1 MVAESLPADIEGG
14 RYLLAETRRIVVFLP
29 ENIIDEVD
37 DIVSSEKKN
46 RSDFIKE
53 AIYAVLIERKKAGMR
68 EQMRQGYV
76 EMAQINL
83 NLAIDLCEAEEE
95 ATICYERKLAWS
107 VGYEY

>member
-1 MVAESLPADIEGG
+1 VP
-14 RYLLAETRRIVVFLP
+14 RLAETRRIVVCLP
-29 ENIIDEVD
+29 ESIIEEVD
-37 DIVSSEKKN
+37 DIVSTEKKD

-53 AIYAVLIERKKAGMR
+53 AIYTVLLERRKAGIR

-83 NLAIDLCEAEEE
+83 SLAKDLCQAEEE
-95 ATICYERKLAWS
+95 ATLCYERKMAWG

>member
-1 MVAESLPADIEGG
+1 M
-14 RYLLAETRRIVVFLP
+14 AETRRIVVFLP
-29 ENIIDEVD
+29 ENIIEEVD
-37 DIVSSEKKN
+37 DIISTEKKD

-53 AIYAVLIERKKAGMR
+53 AVYSVLMERRKAGIR

-83 NLAIDLCEAEEE
+83 TIAKDLCYAEEE
-95 ATICYERKLAWS
+95 ATISYERKMSWS

>member
-1 MVAESLPADIEGG
+1 MKGVPC
-14 RYLLAETRRIVVFLP
+14 LAETRRIVVCLP
-29 ENIIDEVD
+29 ESIIEEVD
-37 DIVSSEKKN
+37 EIVSSEKLN

-53 AIYAVLIERKKAGMR
+53 AVYSVLIERRKAGIR

-83 NLAIDLCEAEEE
+83 SMAVDLCQAEEE
-95 ATICYERKLAWS
+95 ATMRYEGKLAWS

>member
-1 MVAESLPADIEGG
+1 MAES
-14 RYLLAETRRIVVFLP
+14 RRIIVVLP
-29 ENIIDEVD
+29 QNIIEEVD
-37 DIVSSEKKN
+37 DIVTTEKKN
-46 RSDFIKE
+46 RSDFIRE
-53 AIYAVLIERKKAGMR
+53 AVYSVLLERRRAGIR

-83 NLAIDLCEAEEE
+83 TWAEDLCQAEEE

>member
-1 MVAESLPADIEGG
+1 M
-14 RYLLAETRRIVVFLP
+14 AETRRIIVCLP
-29 ENIIDEVD
+29 ESIIEEVD
-37 DIVSSEKKN
+37 DIVLNEKKN

-53 AIYAVLIERKKAGMR
+53 AIYSVLLERRRAGIR

-83 NLAIDLCEAEEE
+83 TLAIDLCQAEEE

>member
-1 MVAESLPADIEGG
+1 MNRFRNVKGVPG
-14 RYLLAETRRIVVFLP
+14 LAETRRIIVSLP
-29 ENIIDEVD
+29 ESIIEEVD
-37 DIVSSEKKN
+37 GIVSTEKKN

-53 AIYAVLIERKKAGMR
+53 AIYSVLLERRRAGIR

-83 NLAIDLCEAEEE
+83 TLAKDLCQAEEE

>member
-1 MVAESLPADIEGG
+1 M
-14 RYLLAETRRIVVFLP
+14 AETRRIVVCLP
-29 ENIIDEVD
+29 ESIIEEVD
-37 DIVSSEKKN
+37 DIVSTEKKD

-53 AIYAVLIERKKAGMR
+53 AIYTVLLERRKAGIR

-83 NLAIDLCEAEEE
+83 SLAKDLCQAEEE
-95 ATICYERKLAWS
+95 ATLCYERKMAWG

>member
-1 MVAESLPADIEGG
+1 M
-14 RYLLAETRRIVVFLP
+14 AETRRIVVCLP
-29 ENIIDEVD
+29 ESIIEEVD
-37 DIVSSEKKN
+37 DIVSTEKKN

-53 AIYAVLIERKKAGMR
+53 AIYSVLLERRRAGIR

-83 NLAIDLCEAEEE
+83 TLAIDLCQAEEE
-95 ATICYERKLAWS
+95 ATICYERKMAWS